1 MRLWGLSGGNGN
13 SLCPQS
19 SLCADVFLDV
29 AFGGGT
35 RSSPQLLSFFWGPWA
50 GSTKTWLRN
59 GIVGST
65 AAKEAF
71 AGQDWLQPELIRV
84 PFMKLC

>member
-29 AFGGGT
+29 AFGGGDAP
-35 RSSPQLLSFFWGPWA
+35 RPSCSHFFGAPGLAAQKLGCEMALWGALLL
-50 GSTKTWLRN
+50 KRRLRVRI
-59 GIVGST
+59 GCS
-65 AAKEAF
+65 
-71 AGQDWLQPELIRV
+71 QS
-84 PFMKLC
+84 